1 MKLASIKS
9 DSRDGTLIVVSRDLT
24 QAVEVPGIATSLQ
37 AVLEDW
43 EAKAPELEAVY
54 AKLNAGEMSAA
65 FELDP
70 VTLESPLP
78 RAYQWADGSAYVNH
92 VELVRKA
99 RGAELPESFWTDPLM
114 YQGGSDNFLGPR
126 DDIVAGSEDWGID
139 FESEIAVILDDTP
152 MAVTPEAAK
161 NHIKLLMLVNDVS
174 LRNLIPAEL
183 AKGFGFFH
191 AKPSSAFSP
200 VAVTPDELGAAW
212 DDGKVNLPLVTH
224 LNGELFGKPD
234 AGTDMTFTFPQLI
247 AHAAKSR
254 RLMAG
259 CIVGSGTVS
268 NLDRSSGSSCL
279 AEKRMLEIIDEGA
292 AKTPFM
298 QFGDRVRIEMLDGE
312 GHSIF
317 GAIDQQVV
325 KYDNPQ

>member
-37 AVLEDW
+37 AVLENW
-43 EAKAPELEAVY
+43 ETKAPELEAVY
-54 AKLNAGEMSAA
+54 AKLNAGEMSGA

-152 MAVTPEAAK
+152 MAVTPEAAG

-212 DDGKVNLPLVTH
+212 GDGKVNLPLVTH

-325 KYDNPQ
+325 KYEG